1 MLTIYSDQISYRL
14 SYTLSLIFDERKVDY
29 QIVYDEESFIKAPL
43 PKLAY
48 SEDLIFS
55 EDAKIYPSTL
65 LYEDDI
71 IKHIVLKAEWNKNEV
86 LSFDGVPDILASI
99 FYVASLYDDYLQ
111 EETDQHDRNIGAKS
125 LLFEMKW
132 LDQLIVERWSEQFI
146 AFIEAQTA
154 CELNAQKIPFK
165 VIPTFDIDNTYAY
178 RLKKGWRK
186 FMSTTKDLIKIGRA
200 HV

>member
-71 IKHIVLKAEWNKNEV
+71 IKHIVLKAEWNKNER
-86 LSFDGVPDILASI
+86 SEEHTSE
-99 FYVASLYDDYLQ
+99 LQ
-111 EETDQHDRNIGAKS
+111 SRPH
-125 LLFEMKW
+125 L
-132 LDQLIVERWSEQFI
+132 V
-146 AFIEAQTA
+146 
-154 CELNAQKIPFK
+154 C
-165 VIPTFDIDNTYAY
+165 
-178 RLKKGWRK
+178 
-186 FMSTTKDLIKIGRA
+186 
-200 HV
+200 